1 MPKPCR
7 SRVGQVAREV
17 STPEAS
23 ARVDAMCRAVV
34 AGKLATRELGAWV
47 RPVGL
52 GEAEFRLL
60 WALAASPKGDAGASP
75 GQSELAVALAGSPA
89 QVSGLVER
97 LRSQGLIQSGSI
109 GGDRRRS
116 AWRLTNSGEQAV
128 ARVLSVVAA
137 IGIPPLAPPFEGGE
151 FAAEDAA

>member
-1 MPKPCR
+1 MGKPRR
-7 SRVGQVAREV
+7 SRLGHVARKAF
-17 STPEAS
+17 TPEAS

-60 WALAASPKGDAGASP
+60 WTLAGPPKGEAGTPP
-75 GQSELAVALAGSPA
+75 GQSELAVALAVSPA

-97 LRSQGLIQSGSI
+97 LRSQGLIESGSV
-109 GGDRRRS
+109 GGDRRRQ
-116 AWRLTNSGEQAV
+116 AWRLTISGEQAV
-128 ARVLSVVAA
+128 EIVLNVVAA
-137 IGIPPLAPPFEGGE
+137 LQIPPLTPPFKGGE
-151 FAAEDAA
+151 FMAEDAA

>member
-1 MPKPCR
+1 LAPKETR
-7 SRVGQVAREV
+7 AD
-17 STPEAS
+17 AS
-23 ARVDAMCRAVV
+23 ARVDAICRAVV

-60 WALAASPKGDAGASP
+60 WALAASQSSDDDSP
-75 GQSELAVALAGSPA
+75 LDQSGLAEALVVSPA

-97 LRSQGLIQSGSI
+97 LRSQGLIDSRPV

-116 AWRLTNSGEQAV
+116 AWGLSVPGELAV
-128 ARVLSVVAA
+128 ERVLNVVLALE
-137 IGIPPLAPPFEGGE
+137 IPPLAPPFKGGGFDE
-151 FAAEDAA
+151 EAAA